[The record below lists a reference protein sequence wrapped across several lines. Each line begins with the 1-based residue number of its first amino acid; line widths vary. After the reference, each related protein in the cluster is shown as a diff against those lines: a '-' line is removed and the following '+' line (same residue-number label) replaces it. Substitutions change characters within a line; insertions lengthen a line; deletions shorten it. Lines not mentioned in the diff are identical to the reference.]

1 MAIQRAHVLRRPRFE
16 GQCAGEGF
24 KHAIAARQHFAAA
37 PEHGLFLEAEGVN
50 ATQVLRF
57 EFNEG
62 SDRPMAVPFR
72 TRATVL
78 ELVDDVLVPTRGVY
92 AGSRRHPGRSC
103 ALRLHEG
110 GPRGI
115 GVGVSSHAVQCADDD
130 TLRHVGLDP
139 ARASVVVVKSRGHFR
154 AGFDHLFRADQI
166 IEVAAPG
173 VATSDLHSGLTYVI
187 GHSNLQLNI
196 QVV

>member
-1 MAIQRAHVLRRPRFE
+1 MTGVQT
-16 GQCAGEGF
+16 CALP
-24 KHAIAARQHFAAA
+24 I
-37 PEHGLFLEAEGVN
+37 
-50 ATQVLRF
+50 
-57 EFNEG
+57 
-62 SDRPMAVPFR
+62 S
-72 TRATVL
+72 RATVL

-173 VATSDLHSGLTYVI
+173 VATSDLHSVAWQHLPRPVFPLDAI
-187 GHSNLQLNI
+187 DRFEPS
-196 QVV
+196 VVVKGVAR